1 MMAEHVAGFGELLR
15 TVEGSGW
22 LAVKVGRWVVL
33 VGGGGLLGF
42 HG

>member
-1 MMAEHVAGFGELLR
+1 MMAEHVAGFGGATKDR
-15 TVEGSGW
+15 GGVGVASG
-22 LAVKVGRWVVL
+22 KGRRWVVL